1 MQQGAYPA
9 GVAEREAVL
18 PAPAEPRLPALD
30 RRALGRQALGV
41 LTLLALL
48 ALWEL
53 ASRTRLLNPQLVPP
67 VTDILATF
75 VTLWTDKPFPEQTFL
90 TQTVATLWRMA
101 VGYLIAAT
109 VGIGLGLLMGR
120 SQAIAALFEPLIE
133 FLRPTPPVALIPVL
147 LLLVGIGDQM
157 RLTIVAFASFFPVLL
172 NTVDGVR
179 GVHPTLLDVARTFR
193 VGRLDLLR
201 RVIFPAALP
210 QIVAGLRI
218 SLAIALIV
226 ALVSEMVGATNG
238 LGYFILQQQ
247 RALRI
252 RETYAGLV
260 LLALVGFTLNALFV
274 LAEARVLAWHRQ
286 STGQEA

>member
-1 MQQGAYPA
+1 MQRGALPA
-9 GVAEREAVL
+9 GVAEGGVDARRAWAA
-18 PAPAEPRLPALD
+18 PWAPA
-30 RRALGRQALGV
+30 ALGLALRRQALG
-41 LTLLALL
+41 LATLAALL
-48 ALWEL
+48 VVWEA

-75 VTLWTDKPFPEQTFL
+75 GQLWTDRPFPQQTFV

-101 VGYLIAAT
+101 VGYVAAA
-109 VGIGLGLLMGR
+109 VLGIGLGLLMGR
-120 SQAIAALFEPLIE
+120 SRAVADLFWPLIE

-157 RLTIVAFASFFPVLL
+157 RLIIIAFAALFPILL
-172 NTVDGVR
+172 NTIDGVR

-193 VGRLDLLR
+193 FRGLALLR

-247 RALRI
+247 RGLRI
-252 RETYAGLV
+252 RETYAAMV
-260 LLALVGFTLNALFV
+260 QLALVGLVLNALFV
-274 LAEARVLAWHRQ
+274 AVERRVLAWHRQ
-286 STGQEA
+286 STGQA